1 MSIFSLAFP
10 AILNVLGRTVLL
22 LLICYFVSC
31 SWRDLVTSNGSDIL
45 QYRRNMFLYYRTSV

>member
-10 AILNVLGRTVLL
+10 AILNVPGRTVLL
-22 LLICYFVSC
+22 LLICYFVSR
-31 SWRDLVTSNGSDIL
+31 SWRDLVTSNGSNIL